1 MIASLNLYK
10 YMLQNFFLLIVRVD
24 YFTKRN
30 RCVEYVMQT
39 FITELCLDRKSNITV
54 VIIIESVVIF
64 TFRLKVIQL
73 WKNIDF
79 RILNCYASSTNIKII
94 FYALQRAWLIDDG
107 FLVWICTFSWTKL
120 SSKYVSL
127 WPEFQMF
134 IWKLS

>member
-73 WKNIDF
+73 
-79 RILNCYASSTNIKII
+79 
-94 FYALQRAWLIDDG
+94 
-107 FLVWICTFSWTKL
+107 
-120 SSKYVSL
+120 
-127 WPEFQMF
+127 
-134 IWKLS
+134 

>member
-54 VIIIESVVIF
+54 VVIIESVVIF
-64 TFRLKVIQL
+64 TFWLKVIQL

-107 FLVWICTFSWTKL
+107 FLVWISTFSWTKL